1 MIVVE
6 RWVVATLVSLGLAT
20 AVGAASQSPTRKTQE
35 KQQAQPAPELPPWDS
50 AQPPPPIRPPSPED
64 AASEKEDYP
73 PPPEEATP
81 DDPTPPVKSTQQP
94 EAPPPPPP
102 AAPQEAAKPVPPAEP
117 APQEEAATLPPST
130 DPAQRRMEQDTA
142 DLLRLVR
149 ELKAEVNKAGSNT
162 LSVIAVEKT
171 EQIQKL
177 VKSLKEQMRE
187 RGLLTV
193 NKP

>member
-1 MIVVE
+1 
-6 RWVVATLVSLGLAT
+6 
-20 AVGAASQSPTRKTQE
+20 
-35 KQQAQPAPELPPWDS
+35 
-50 AQPPPPIRPPSPED
+50 
-64 AASEKEDYP
+64 
-73 PPPEEATP
+73 
-81 DDPTPPVKSTQQP
+81 
-94 EAPPPPPP
+94 
-102 AAPQEAAKPVPPAEP
+102 
-117 APQEEAATLPPST
+117 
-130 DPAQRRMEQDTA
+130 MEQDTA